1 MMRAW
6 LAAAAVAFATIGTAA
21 AQPATERPLRLVL
34 NVGLQNL
41 DPIAG
46 PSFVTRNF
54 AYMVWDTLVAMDGKG
69 EYRPQMLESWQA
81 SEDRLTWTFKL
92 RPGLVFSD
100 GAPVTAE
107 DCVTSLRRWG
117 GRDGLGRR
125 LLAAAKDLRATA
137 PDTFVLE
144 LARPFGPVVEALG
157 KPSVHVPFIM
167 PARIAAATPSTQQVA
182 EIVGSGPYLF
192 VREEW
197 LPGERTVFRRNP
209 AYRPRPEP
217 ADGLAGGKVAHIER
231 MEFLTLTEPSVRVA
245 ALRRGEVD
253 YLEYAPIDSIALL
266 RRDRNIVFA
275 NPGSIAQIMGAV
287 SVNHLHPPFDNPLV
301 RRALQQ
307 VLDQRETVA
316 ALGLPDGMGHAQC
329 LSMFMCGGRF
339 GNDAGT
345 GPLREPSLERARAL
359 LREAGYN
366 NERVAFMHP
375 ADSVL
380 INPMALVVMDR
391 MRRAG
396 FNLDV
401 FTSDWSSIAQRW
413 LSREPVERGGWSVV
427 PVVYTGFDMSDPLSN
442 PGTGYNCTGNVP
454 WSYCDEDMKP
464 LLEAFEAEADPAR
477 RREIA
482 AGIQA
487 RAHAAATFPLSGQ
500 FQSPAAWRAELRN
513 VVDFGFP
520 VMWNIQRAGAA
531 ASR

>member
-1 MMRAW
+1 MRIIRAW
-6 LAAAAVAFATIGTAA
+6 LAAMAAVALAVGAAA
-21 AQPATERPLRLVL
+21 AQPASDRPLRLVL

-92 RPGLVFSD
+92 RPGLVWSD

-107 DCVTSLRRWG
+107 DCVASLRRWG

-125 LLAAAKDLRATA
+125 MLAATKDLRATA
-137 PDTFVLE
+137 TDTFVLE
-144 LARPFGPVVEALG
+144 LARPFGPVIEALG

-167 PARIAAATPSTQQVA
+167 PARIASATPPTQQVP
-182 EIVGSGPYLF
+182 EVVGSGPYLF
-192 VREEW
+192 VRDEW

-217 ADGLAGGKVAHIER
+217 ADGLAGGKVAHVER
-231 MEFLTLTEPSVRVA
+231 VEFLTLTDPSVRVS

-253 YLEYAPIDSIALL
+253 YLEYAPIDSLGIL
-266 RRDRNIVFA
+266 RRDRNVVIA
-275 NPGSIAQIMGAV
+275 NPGSISQIMGAV
-287 SVNHLHPPFDNPLV
+287 SVNHLQPPFDNPLV

-307 VLDQRETVA
+307 ALDQRETVA
-316 ALGLPDGMGHAQC
+316 ALGLPEGMSHAQC
-329 LSMFMCGGRF
+329 LSMFMCGGRYAT
-339 GNDAGT
+339 DSGT
-345 GPLREPSLERARAL
+345 EALREPSLERARTL
-359 LREAGYN
+359 LREAGYKG
-366 NERVAFMHP
+366 ERVAFMHP

-380 INPMALVVMDR
+380 INPMALVLIDR

-427 PVVYTGFDMSDPLSN
+427 PVVYTGFDMSDPLAN

-454 WSYCDEDMKP
+454 WSYCDAEMTP
-464 LLEAFEAEADPAR
+464 LLQAFEAEADPAR

-482 AGIQA
+482 AGIQT

-500 FQSPAAWRAELRN
+500 FSSPAAWRAELRG

-520 VMWNIQRAGAA
+520 VMWNIQRAA
-531 ASR
+531 R